1 MADYLQT
8 YQAIFNYGEVGE
20 SLEGLR
26 DSQIAQQSAKELKDF
41 YITEM
46 GTLRVAKD
54 YDDTNILTDNGNPI
68 IARRNTKYDFFLVFT
83 NYWIHSINKDTLD
96 VIATIGTD
104 GRRIN
109 EFSNI
114 SIFNNFFFIKYEDKT
129 IDVYAF
135 KENGTLGKTNFFN
148 TLKKPFSVK
157 IDVSMDVYKIFK
169 QTDGTLRP
177 ELLATYPEKVKLES
191 SSDDKIKLR
200 DTSVVLDRVY
210 IQYKSLV
217 SKDQID
223 GATEGMVFAVLKN
236 YQNPEGTDMKYYLGN
251 NEVVLE
257 GMTDDAKYGSKYFT
271 SFNLT
276 GINGEFMFGKLED
289 FTADKTKVM
298 DVAEFQSRLC
308 IATEDKLYFSKI
320 LEYTDFIPE
329 LNDSGGF
336 FIKPSTIDG
345 HQVQVVK
352 LTVGNGLYVSCD
364 EGSLVLG
371 WGSSISSTNLSSVKI
386 AGNSPCSTLG
396 LVIED
401 IFYYVDKTNILRAI
415 IPNFSSGVIQFSNV
429 LVESYDYGMSG
440 KGIKCISKAQMN
452 EDSVLI
458 VTPQEYTG
466 YVWIYSFIKSERMF
480 RRFKISMPKDESK
493 EHCPV
498 LGLNNDILYQTTYKK
513 ITKRNK
519 ETCYLILNLPFVKTE
534 TRGTYLNDFLMQ
546 YKRMVFNMLGNK
558 ASMKSLQ
565 INGYP
570 IQKLS
575 TTTGNYNVWD
585 FMGSIPIIDTKI
597 TLTTNKTDDI
607 IELRGMNNFFG

>member
-223 GATEGMVFAVLKN
+223 GL
-236 YQNPEGTDMKYYLGN
+236 
-251 NEVVLE
+251 
-257 GMTDDAKYGSKYFT
+257 
-271 SFNLT
+271 
-276 GINGEFMFGKLED
+276 
-289 FTADKTKVM
+289 
-298 DVAEFQSRLC
+298 
-308 IATEDKLYFSKI
+308 
-320 LEYTDFIPE
+320 
-329 LNDSGGF
+329 
-336 FIKPSTIDG
+336 
-345 HQVQVVK
+345 
-352 LTVGNGLYVSCD
+352 
-364 EGSLVLG
+364 
-371 WGSSISSTNLSSVKI
+371 
-386 AGNSPCSTLG
+386 
-396 LVIED
+396 
-401 IFYYVDKTNILRAI
+401 
-415 IPNFSSGVIQFSNV
+415 
-429 LVESYDYGMSG
+429 
-440 KGIKCISKAQMN
+440 
-452 EDSVLI
+452 
-458 VTPQEYTG
+458 
-466 YVWIYSFIKSERMF
+466 
-480 RRFKISMPKDESK
+480 
-493 EHCPV
+493 
-498 LGLNNDILYQTTYKK
+498 
-513 ITKRNK
+513 
-519 ETCYLILNLPFVKTE
+519 
-534 TRGTYLNDFLMQ
+534 
-546 YKRMVFNMLGNK
+546 
-558 ASMKSLQ
+558 
-565 INGYP
+565 
-570 IQKLS
+570 
-575 TTTGNYNVWD
+575 
-585 FMGSIPIIDTKI
+585 
-597 TLTTNKTDDI
+597 
-607 IELRGMNNFFG
+607 